1 MQQRLVCLCT
11 CIPKVNQTPA
21 HSTQQNGSSPG
32 QEYITTRRIGILGG
46 GQLGKMLGNAAVCKS
61 MLETLAA
68 RRHDTVQRG
77 AQAEMGININVLDPT
92 PGCPASAVANH
103 TLGSF
108 QDFDAVTAFAR
119 NVDVLTVEIEHIDTT
134 AMQHV
139 ADTSNVDV
147 EPQPQTLR
155 TIQDKYQQKVH
166 FTSNGVPVADFREVA
181 DQAGLD
187 AAVAAFGLP
196 IILKSKRYVCRE
208 VGKHT

>member
-1 MQQRLVCLCT
+1 
-11 CIPKVNQTPA
+11 
-21 HSTQQNGSSPG
+21 
-32 QEYITTRRIGILGG
+32 
-46 GQLGKMLGNAAVCKS
+46 MLGNAAVREDAPPC
-61 MLETLAA
+61 
-68 RRHDTVQRG
+68 G
-77 AQAEMGININVLDPT
+77 AHHRITTKQAEMGINISVLDPT

-139 ADTSNVDV
+139 ADTTNVDV

-166 FTSNGVPVADFREVA
+166 FTNNGVPVADFCEVA

-196 IILKSKRYVCRE
+196 IILKSKRCVRSMYHQHSTHVQDCLHRF
-208 VGKHT
+208 HT